1 MAVNKLGD
9 LKDECEN
16 QVNKLLKYMAVNRLA
31 CNDDKTHILVIKHGQ
46 SESEDITFQIGNYK
60 IKESTSEKLLGAWIK
75 KDLSWS
81 AHLKKLED
89 ELSYRLFKLR
99 RIEQVF
105 PKSQLKKI
113 ADGIFNSVL
122 RYELA
127 IFCPIRISERDPNP
141 TCIDGIKV
149 IYHDLLRLLTSSK
162 RKDHTSIESM
172 LKQIGWLSINQMSSE
187 IRLLEV
193 WKGLNQDN
201 YCLNE
206 LIEKAESN
214 TGITRSAGLN
224 KLKTVFKS
232 KLRDNSFVYPSVQ
245 LWNSAPPDITTETIE
260 SRARKAI
267 RAYVKTLPI

>member
-1 MAVNKLGD
+1 
-9 LKDECEN
+9 
-16 QVNKLLKYMAVNRLA
+16 MAVNRLA

-122 RYELA
+122 
-127 IFCPIRISERDPNP
+127 
-141 TCIDGIKV
+141 ID
-149 IYHDLLRLLTSSK
+149 
-162 RKDHTSIESM
+162 M
-172 LKQIGWLSINQMSSE
+172 NWLS
-187 IRLLEV
+187 
-193 WKGLNQDN
+193 
-201 YCLNE
+201 
-206 LIEKAESN
+206 
-214 TGITRSAGLN
+214 SA
-224 KLKTVFKS
+224 
-232 KLRDNSFVYPSVQ
+232 Q
-245 LWNSAPPDITTETIE
+245 
-260 SRARKAI
+260 
-267 RAYVKTLPI
+267 